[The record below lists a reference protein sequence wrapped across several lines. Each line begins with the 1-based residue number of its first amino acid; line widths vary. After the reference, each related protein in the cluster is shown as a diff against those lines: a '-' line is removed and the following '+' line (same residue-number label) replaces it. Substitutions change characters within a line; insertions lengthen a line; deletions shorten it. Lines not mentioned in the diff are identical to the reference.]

1 MLVRTE
7 AVHFSHPTFP
17 TSPLKLL
24 TQTGSHRLVD
34 AGNPPHR
41 HTACAAAHRACPY
54 HCLVALEAGPSS
66 RRKALI
72 PETKNATVVLAKD
85 SVPSV
90 TITRS
95 DICSCV
101 CMAVRLDKV
110 AAISTS

>member
-72 PETKNATVVLAKD
+72 PETKNATVVLTVVLAE
-85 SVPSV
+85 
-90 TITRS
+90 
-95 DICSCV
+95 C
-101 CMAVRLDKV
+101 DKTCLQTHLSLPP
-110 AAISTS
+110 AATEASKPGTG

>member
-72 PETKNATVVLAKD
+72 PETKNATVVLKYLDEAAHLIEA
-85 SVPSV
+85 
-90 TITRS
+90 TQIRS
-95 DICSCV
+95 AEAGMYRRRAEFLLV
-101 CMAVRLDKV
+101 
-110 AAISTS
+110 

>member
-54 HCLVALEAGPSS
+54 HCLVALEAGSS
-66 RRKALI
+66 GRRKALS
-72 PETKNATVVLAKD
+72 PETKNATVVLGWNFAAQNMMLLLSIWHLCPK
-85 SVPSV
+85 
-90 TITRS
+90 
-95 DICSCV
+95 
-101 CMAVRLDKV
+101 RLSGRDW
-110 AAISTS
+110 